1 MASIRE
7 VAKLAGVSPATVSR
21 VMNGTANVDQEKV
34 LRVKRAIEETGFKP
48 NQVARA
54 LFKKSSRVIG
64 VIAPDIDNP
73 FFNEMAKAIE
83 GEAYRQ
89 GYRILLCYSENNV
102 EKERDSIRM
111 LSSMNA
117 DGIILMTNHQEVED
131 EVEACELPVVVLDRT
146 VRMDRG
152 IACIQADNYAGGQI
166 ATEHLIQC
174 GCRNIVNVCGPQ
186 RFSSARQRYQGYL
199 DACRHFGHQV
209 QMIEC
214 DYNFAD
220 GLVVAEQIL
229 QQYPAV
235 DGIMACDDIVAIA
248 IYKVL
253 NRAGYRV
260 PEDIQLI
267 GFDNVMLGTMF
278 TPELTTVEQ
287 PIRQMGKTA
296 VNMVINY
303 MKENTIQKDQVF
315 PVRLVQRQT
324 TILKKK

>member
-1 MASIRE
+1 
-7 VAKLAGVSPATVSR
+7 
-21 VMNGTANVDQEKV
+21 
-34 LRVKRAIEETGFKP
+34 
-48 NQVARA
+48 
-54 LFKKSSRVIG
+54 
-64 VIAPDIDNP
+64 
-73 FFNEMAKAIE
+73 
-83 GEAYRQ
+83 
-89 GYRILLCYSENNV
+89 
-102 EKERDSIRM
+102 
-111 LSSMNA
+111 
-117 DGIILMTNHQEVED
+117 
-131 EVEACELPVVVLDRT
+131 
-146 VRMDRG
+146 
-152 IACIQADNYAGGQI
+152 
-166 ATEHLIQC
+166 
-174 GCRNIVNVCGPQ
+174 
-186 RFSSARQRYQGYL
+186 
-199 DACRHFGHQV
+199 
-209 QMIEC
+209 MIEC
-214 DYNFAD
+214 EYNFAD

-287 PIRQMGKTA
+287 PICQMGKTA

-315 PVRLVQRQT
+315 PVRLVQRQK

>member
-21 VMNGTANVDQEKV
+21 VMNGTANVDKEKI
-34 LRVKRAIEETGFKP
+34 LRVERAIEETGFKP

-83 GEAYRQ
+83 GEAYGQ
-89 GYRILLCYSENNV
+89 GYRIILCYSENNV
-102 EKERDSIRM
+102 EKERESIRM

-117 DGIILMTNHQEVED
+117 DGIILMTNHEEVED
-131 EVEACELPVVVLDRT
+131 TVEACDLPVVVLDRT
-146 VRMDRG
+146 IRTDLG

-174 GCRNIVNVCGPQ
+174 GCRNIVNICGPQ
-186 RFSSARQRYQGYL
+186 RFSSSRQRYQGYL
-199 DACRHFGHQV
+199 DACRHYGRQV
-209 QMIEC
+209 QMIQC

-220 GLVVAEQIL
+220 GLVAAEQIL
-229 QQYPAV
+229 RQYPSV
-235 DGIMACDDIVAIA
+235 DGIMACDDMVAIA
-248 IYKVL
+248 VYKVL
-253 NRAGYRV
+253 TRAGYRV
-260 PEDIQLI
+260 PEDVQLI
-267 GFDNVMLGTMF
+267 GFDNVKLGTMF

-287 PIRQMGKTA
+287 PICQMGKAA

-303 MKENTIQKDQVF
+303 MKQNAIQKDQIF

-324 TILKKK
+324 TVLRK